1 MNNPAENSHCK
12 FALQLLA
19 RITREHDKGQSA
31 RMQRRSS
38 RGRTHAG
45 QIGVN
50 NCRVASDILNQ
61 I

>member
-1 MNNPAENSHCK
+1 MNSPAE

-19 RITREHDKGQSA
+19 RLARDHDEGQSA
-31 RMQRRSS
+31 RIQRCIS
-38 RGRTHAG
+38 RGCAHAG

-61 I
+61 IQRLS